1 MTTLIGGRTVNALGV
16 SPSTDRKKRL
26 ACDNCHLSKV
36 RCTGELSGCQR
47 CERGNKTCHYS
58 QSNMGRTSAD
68 RASRRR
74 KSSVPKTMGPYITS
88 PTGSHQQQQQLHD
101 WNSSN
106 SLSSGVGDVEQQIEQ
121 NGLQFPSSSVERN
134 YSLHHHNRS
143 ASDSMSILD
152 EATSQEQRKHSVAS
166 MSLDNIGDE
175 LQGPSFDPL
184 ISNFE
189 DIDFSDIDDNYFEVI
204 GTRLEL
210 TFPRLITSHQSP
222 RASPSRQQQPQP
234 QQQQLHTTQ
243 LFGTSSSTTTT
254 SSYQG
259 HGSEQTPGT
268 PHSSGGDVNYWT
280 TQLEE
285 LSRRPHK
292 SPMPLDEVLH
302 QSSQLLPRV
311 TEVLRALSLADPLSS
326 THMILILVCL
336 TQVITF
342 FEQCMPSV
350 ICGLEN
356 TGSSGDLSLHL
367 GAYQVDREVQQAL
380 QMHIV
385 GKELSTVL
393 QVSKLIKQTLLQ
405 PDWNSVSKRTHDLL
419 LEDLQVRTKTL
430 MYQIKQ
436 KWSSARHLAL

>member
-1 MTTLIGGRTVNALGV
+1 MTTLIGGRAVNASTSA

-26 ACDNCHLSKV
+26 ACDNCHISKV

-58 QSNMGRTSAD
+58 QSNMGRTPVD
-68 RASRRR
+68 RANRKR
-74 KSSVPKTMGPYITS
+74 KSSVPKSLGSYINS
-88 PTGSHQQQQQLHD
+88 PVGSHQQQQPHD
-101 WNSSN
+101 WNSST
-106 SLSSGVGDVEQQIEQ
+106 SLSSGVGDTEQQIEQ
-121 NGLQFPSSSVERN
+121 NGLQFPGSSVERN
-134 YSLHHHNRS
+134 YSIHHHNRP
-143 ASDSMSILD
+143 ASDSMSISD
-152 EATSQEQRKHSVAS
+152 GPSGQRKHSTTS
-166 MSLDNIGDE
+166 MLLDNIGDE
-175 LQGPSFDPL
+175 LQSPGFDPL

-189 DIDFSDIDDNYFEVI
+189 DIDFSDIDDNHFEVI
-204 GTRLEL
+204 GTPLDL
-210 TFPRLITSHQSP
+210 TFPRLVAPQSP
-222 RASPSRQQQPQP
+222 RASPAQQQQPQQQ

-243 LFGTSSSTTTT
+243 LFGTSSSTTTSA

-259 HGSEQTPGT
+259 PGSGQTPGT

-280 TQLEE
+280 MQLEE

-302 QSSQLLPRV
+302 QSSQFLPRV
-311 TEVLRALSLADPLSS
+311 TEALRTLPSADPSSS

-336 TQVITF
+336 TQIITF

-350 ICGLEN
+350 VCGLA
-356 TGSSGDLSLHL
+356 TGGSSGDLSLHL

-405 PDWNSVSKRTHDLL
+405 PDWNSISKRTHDLL

-436 KWSSARHLAL
+436 KWSSARRLAL

>member
-1 MTTLIGGRTVNALGV
+1 MTTLIGGRTVNASSA

-47 CERGNKTCHYS
+47 CERGSKTCHYS
-58 QSNMGRTSAD
+58 QSNMGRTPVD
-68 RASRRR
+68 RANRRR
-74 KSSVPKTMGPYITS
+74 KSSVAKAMGSYITS
-88 PTGSHQQQQQLHD
+88 PGGSHHQQQQPHD

-106 SLSSGVGDVEQQIEQ
+106 SLSSGVGDAEQQIEQ
-121 NGLQFPSSSVERN
+121 NGLQFPGSSVERN
-134 YSLHHHNRS
+134 YSLHHHNRP
-143 ASDSMSILD
+143 ASDSMSISD
-152 EATSQEQRKHSVAS
+152 EPTGQQQRKHSATS
-166 MSLDNIGDE
+166 MLLDNIGDD
-175 LQGPSFDPL
+175 LQSPGFDPL

-189 DIDFSDIDDNYFEVI
+189 DIDFSDIDDNHFEVI
-204 GTRLEL
+204 GTPLDL
-210 TFPRLITSHQSP
+210 TFPRLISPQSP
-222 RASPSRQQQPQP
+222 RASPSRQQQQQQQ

-243 LFGTSSSTTTT
+243 LFGTSSSTTT

-259 HGSEQTPGT
+259 PGSGQTPGT

-311 TEVLRALSLADPLSS
+311 TEALRALPLADPLSS

-342 FEQCMPSV
+342 FEQCMPSI
-350 ICGLEN
+350 ICGLAS

-380 QMHIV
+380 QMHVV

-405 PDWNSVSKRTHDLL
+405 PDWNNVSKRTHDLL

-430 MYQIKQ
+430 MYQMKQ
-436 KWSSARHLAL
+436 KWSSARRLAL

>member
-1 MTTLIGGRTVNALGV
+1 MYGRAVNASTSA
-16 SPSTDRKKRL
+16 SPSIERKRRL
-26 ACDNCHLSKV
+26 ACDNCHISKV

-58 QSNMGRTSAD
+58 QSNMGRTPGD
-68 RASRRR
+68 RANRRR
-74 KSSVPKTMGPYITS
+74 KSSVPKSMSSYINS
-88 PTGSHQQQQQLHD
+88 PISSHQQQQQHD
-101 WNSSN
+101 WNSST
-106 SLSSGVGDVEQQIEQ
+106 SLSSGLGDSEQQIEQ
-121 NGLQFPSSSVERN
+121 NEPQFTTSSVEGN
-134 YSLHHHNRS
+134 YSVHHQNRS
-143 ASDSMSILD
+143 ASDSMSISHGP
-152 EATSQEQRKHSVAS
+152 TSQRKHSTTS
-166 MSLDNIGDE
+166 MLLDNISDD
-175 LQGPSFDPL
+175 LQSPGFDPL

-189 DIDFSDIDDNYFEVI
+189 DIDFSDIDDNHFEVI
-204 GTRLEL
+204 GTSLDL
-210 TFPRLITSHQSP
+210 TFPRFVTPPSP
-222 RASPSRQQQPQP
+222 RVSPTQQQQQQ
-234 QQQQLHTTQ
+234 QQQQLHATQ
-243 LFGTSSSTTTT
+243 LFGTSSSTTTSA

-259 HGSEQTPGT
+259 PGSGQTPST
-268 PHSSGGDVNYWT
+268 PYSSGGDVNYWT
-280 TQLEE
+280 AQLDE

-302 QSSQLLPRV
+302 QSSQFLPRV
-311 TEVLRALSLADPLSS
+311 TEALRTLPSADPLPS

-350 ICGLEN
+350 ICGLA
-356 TGSSGDLSLHL
+356 TGGSSGDLSLHL

-385 GKELSTVL
+385 GRELSSVL

-405 PDWNSVSKRTHDLL
+405 PDWNNIPKRTHDLL

-436 KWSSARHLAL
+436 KWSSARRLAL